1 MTLLFLARRGALAL
15 VAFAALVACSGGGGG
30 GSSST
35 PPTTNATPTP
45 APTASVKPSGSPS
58 ATPTATATAHPTATP
73 TASATPTA
81 TPNPVTAA
89 CDQAQASG
97 APGISPTTTTAFL
110 ATVSSAKTICMSAYV
125 FTTVAFQALDAAAK
139 NHATVVVV
147 FPQEEDT
154 GNNAGDIATLQSD
167 GATVV
172 IDPGASADYPLH
184 AKLAVVDG
192 IAYLDGHNWVEAG
205 SYEPTD
211 DVIIQDTLPTDFTA
225 IESALNL
232 NPVDSAS
239 GTLDTLKSHS
249 LAMEAGF
256 LSGLTVG
263 AGTTVDYMTESFST
277 GAANVVTALEN
288 AASAGATVN
297 VILVGS
303 DETGSPDQSLI
314 AQMKAAYN
322 IKFYSNISTGS
333 EKVLSVS
340 STPGEVWYGSSNSTS
355 TASMS
360 SNYID
365 WGMLITDP
373 ATISAINAYYATQ
386 LSAATAM

>member
-1 MTLLFLARRGALAL
+1 
-15 VAFAALVACSGGGGG
+15 
-30 GSSST
+30 
-35 PPTTNATPTP
+35 
-45 APTASVKPSGSPS
+45 VK
-58 ATPTATATAHPTATP
+58 PTATP
-73 TASATPTA
+73 TASPAPTT
-81 TPNPVTAA
+81 TPNPVAAA
-89 CDQAQASG
+89 CSQSQAAS

-147 FPQEEDT
+147 FPQEQDS
-154 GNNAGDIATLQSD
+154 GSNASDLTQLQTD

-172 IDPGASADYPLH
+172 IDPGAPNDYPLH

-192 IAYLDGHNWVEAG
+192 VAYLDGHNWVEAS

-211 DVIIQDTLPTDFTA
+211 DVIIQDTLPSDFSA

-232 NPVDSAS
+232 NPVNSAS
-239 GTLDTLKSHS
+239 GTLDTLKANS

-263 AGTTVDYMTESFST
+263 AGTTVDYMTESFSS
-277 GAANVVTALEN
+277 GAANVVSALE
-288 AASAGATVN
+288 AAGQAGAAVN

-303 DETGSPDQSLI
+303 DETGSSDTSLI
-314 AQMKAAYN
+314 ATMKAAPYN
-322 IKFYSNISTGS
+322 VKFYSNVSTGS

-340 STPGEVWYGSSNSTS
+340 TDPGEVWYGSSNSTS
-355 TASMS
+355 TSSQS

-365 WGMLITDP
+365 WGMLVTDSTTIT
-373 ATISAINAYYATQ
+373 AINAYYAAQ
-386 LSAATAM
+386 LSAATPM